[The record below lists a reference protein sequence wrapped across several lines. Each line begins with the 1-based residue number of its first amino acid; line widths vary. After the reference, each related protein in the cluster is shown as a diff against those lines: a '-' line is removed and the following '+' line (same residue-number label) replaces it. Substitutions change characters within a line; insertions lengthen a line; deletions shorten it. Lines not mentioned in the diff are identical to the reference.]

1 MKIDTSKL
9 RLLVSL
15 LATAAIGCASL
26 FPVQG
31 VTSGEIGCPAEDIT
45 ITNDEPGFNERT
57 WTAECNGRTYYCSAV
72 GGGNG
77 GGVVSCKESI
87 ASAPKAAPPAAPA
100 KAAPPAAP
108 AGCQFDTQCKGN
120 RICRSGACVDAPVAS
135 TADASAPSSP
145 VQSKREPRAVVPTA
159 R

>member
-1 MKIDTSKL
+1 MKVDTTKL

-15 LATAAIGCASL
+15 LASAAIGCAGL

-57 WTAECNGRTYYCSAV
+57 WTAECNGRTYYCSAA
-72 GGGNG
+72 GGGQG
-77 GGVVSCKESI
+77 GGVVSCKESTE
-87 ASAPKAAPPAAPA
+87 SAPKVASPV
-100 KAAPPAAP
+100 AP

-135 TADASAPSSP
+135 TANAGQQEIAKRTPPHVDSQRRNDSP
-145 VQSKREPRAVVPTA
+145 
-159 R
+159 